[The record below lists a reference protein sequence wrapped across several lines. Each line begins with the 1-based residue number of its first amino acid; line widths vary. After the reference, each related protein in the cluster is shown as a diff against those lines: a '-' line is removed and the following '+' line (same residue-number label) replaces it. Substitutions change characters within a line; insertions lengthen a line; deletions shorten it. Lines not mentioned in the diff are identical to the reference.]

1 MDIQRIAV
9 ECVLG
14 DFPGTPVVKNLPPSA
29 GDVGSIPGGGTKI
42 PHAVEQVSPCA
53 ATTEP
58 ASLN

>member
-29 GDVGSIPGGGTKI
+29 GDVGSIPGGGTKM
-42 PHAVEQVSPCA
+42 PRAHMPRKSS
-53 ATTEP
+53 TT
-58 ASLN
+58 AKS